1 MKFFKKFLLWFLVI
15 IITLL
20 FAVFQKIT
28 GPTYPIKGKIII
40 KGDTIKYRLPRSH
53 NTRKNCRIILKNDK
67 TISKAYLFYKRHN
80 TNDEF
85 TAVEMKRKNNK
96 LIGYLPSQPPAGKL
110 DYHIKI
116 ITSSGEKRIN
126 HKGKSIVIR
135 FKGEVPA
142 YILIPHIFFMFFS
155 LMFAVRTF
163 FEALKKKPEY
173 LKLYLKWT
181 FWTLIIGGAILGP
194 IVQKYAFGAF
204 WTGIP
209 FGYDLT
215 DNKTLIAIIGWLIAL
230 LKVKSNDDTKGKK
243 WVIGAFLL
251 MTIVYLIPHSTL
263 GSTLDYSKMKITT
276 GGKR

>member
-20 FAVFQKIT
+20 FAVFQKMT

-40 KGDTIKYRLPRSH
+40 NGKNLKYRLPRSN
-53 NTRKNCRIILKNDK
+53 NTGENCQIVLKDNN
-67 TISKAYLFYKRHN
+67 TISKAFLFYKRHN
-80 TNDEF
+80 TKDDF
-85 TAVEMKRKNNK
+85 TSIEMKRENNT
-96 LIGYLPSQPPAGKL
+96 LVASLPSQPPAGKL
-110 DYHIKI
+110 DYNIKI
-116 ITSSGEKRIN
+116 ITRERVKWIN
-126 HKGKSIVIR
+126 HKGKLIVIR
-135 FKGEVPA
+135 FKGAVPA
-142 YILIPHIFFMFFS
+142 YILIPHIFFMFFT

-163 FEALKKKPEY
+163 FEALKKKPKY
-173 LKLYLKWT
+173 LKKYLKWT

-215 DNKTLIAIIGWLIAL
+215 DNKTLIAIIGWFIAL
-230 LKVKSNDDTKGKK
+230 LKVKSDDDEKGKK

-251 MTIVYLIPHSTL
+251 MTVVYLIPHSTL